1 MDFPN
6 AITVHQLI
14 FRIHLLVLAVSVALS
29 TYAQTAK
36 RTTKSIEQ
44 FRTEIEQI
52 AQEAQG
58 RVGVAATLLETGES
72 VGVHENEQY
81 PMQSVY
87 KLPIGMAVLHQVD
100 QGKLALTQ
108 LVHVSQSD
116 YISER
121 QHSPIRDKFPQ
132 GADITL
138 AELLRYAVSESDGS
152 ASDVL
157 LRVVGGPD
165 VVMNYLQTLGVTGVM
180 VLNTEREIGSDNAV
194 QYRNWAKPDQLVAL
208 LKAVQAGKG
217 LSITSH
223 AWLLHLLIDTQT
235 GLQRLKGL
243 LPAGTP
249 VAHKTGTSW
258 TIDGVTAATNDVG
271 ILKLPNG
278 RHIAIAVLVSD
289 AKADAKTREAVIAR
303 IAKVAWD
310 YWH

>member
-1 MDFPN
+1 M
-6 AITVHQLI
+6 AV
-14 FRIHLLVLAVSVALS
+14 LLVALS

-36 RTTKSIEQ
+36 RTTNSIEQ
-44 FRTEIEQI
+44 FRTKIEQI
-52 AQEAQG
+52 AQDAQG

-72 VGVHENEQY
+72 VGFHENEQY

-100 QGKLALTQ
+100 QGKLVLAQ
-108 LVHVSQSD
+108 LVHVSKSD

-157 LRVVGGPD
+157 LRVLGGAE
-165 VVMNYLQTLGVTGVM
+165 VVMNYLRTLGITGVM

-194 QYRNWAKPDQLVAL
+194 QYRNWAKPSQLVAL

-217 LSITSH
+217 LSRTSH
-223 AWLLHLLIDTQT
+223 ALLLHLLTDTQT
-235 GLQRLKGL
+235 GRQRLKGL
-243 LPAGTP
+243 LPAGSL

-258 TIDGVTAATNDVG
+258 TIDGITAATNDVG
-271 ILKLPNG
+271 NLTLPDG

-289 AKADAKTREAVIAR
+289 AKADATTREAVIAR
-303 IAKVAWD
+303 IAKAAWD